1 MLCEL
6 WELLWGF
13 GSCSG
18 NSGIGLG
25 APGAALESF
34 GAGLIA
40 LGTALGALGVALE
53 ALGIALEPILSIITS
68 ALYGVR
74 IFKSVRK
81 RQETHLRAA

>member
-6 WELLWGF
+6 CELLGGS

-18 NSGIGLG
+18 NSGTGVG

-40 LGTALGALGVALE
+40 LGTALGALGALGTALE
-53 ALGIALEPILSIITS
+53 LILSSITS

-74 IFKSVRK
+74 IFKTVRK
-81 RQETHLRAA
+81 RQETHFRDA